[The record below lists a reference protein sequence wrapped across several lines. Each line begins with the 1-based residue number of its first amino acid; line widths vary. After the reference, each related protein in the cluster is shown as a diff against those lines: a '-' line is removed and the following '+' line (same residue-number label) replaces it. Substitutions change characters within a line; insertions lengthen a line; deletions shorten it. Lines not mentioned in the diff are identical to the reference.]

1 MVWRETVHF
10 FQARNVIIPIERG
23 TTMAGA
29 VICIRIA
36 AGAAARDI
44 AGKSF
49 RAQEV

>member
-1 MVWRETVHF
+1 MVWRETVHSF
-10 FQARNVIIPIERG
+10 RARELDIPIERG

-36 AGAAARDI
+36 AGAAVRDM
-44 AGKSF
+44 AGKSY